1 MKQLAFL
8 FLTFLWFGFA
18 QSQTLDLPLT
28 GTYNIK
34 KIKIT
39 EGVNETVTKPE
50 GTLVID
56 KILAINIKGQKEV
69 KLDLEAI
76 IEEQG
81 LKVTQE
87 KQPIGTEG
95 DYSYNLFMI
104 SEDAK
109 STMGLVLI
117 SMKEKSG
124 GSFTITEY
132 KGAEKVTTQ
141 LSF

>member
-8 FLTFLWFGFA
+8 FSTFLWFNFA

-28 GTYNIK
+28 GTYDIK

-39 EGVNETVTKPE
+39 QGVNETVAEPK
-50 GTLVID
+50 GTLAID

-69 KLDLEAI
+69 LLDLEAI
-76 IEEQG
+76 IEDPVV
-81 LKVTQE
+81 KVTQE

-95 DYSYNLFMI
+95 DYSYNLFII
-104 SEDAK
+104 SDGGM

-117 SMKEKSG
+117 NMKEKSG

-132 KGAEKVTTQ
+132 KEGKKVTTQ